1 MRVRKPCNSAG
12 KPTAWCDEAGQSLVE
27 LTLGMIVLLIL
38 LLGVLDVGRLFF
50 TLVALQNAAGEGAL
64 YASAFPTCKTAA
76 NCADPNNVEYRVK
89 QESSTGVVD
98 WSTASIAVEPNV
110 PVTGGTITVTVTYN
124 HKLLT
129 PFISQMIGGGI
140 LPLRA
145 RASQRVIGAP

>member
-1 MRVRKPCNSAG
+1 MRVCRPYRLTDKSYTPHG
-12 KPTAWCDEAGQSLVE
+12 EAGQSLVE
-27 LTLGMIVLLIL
+27 VTLGMIILLIL
-38 LLGVLDVGRLFF
+38 LLGMLDVGRLFF

-64 YASAFPTCKTAA
+64 YASAFPACKTAA

-98 WSTASIAVEPNV
+98 WTTASIAVEPNA

-129 PFISQMIGGGI
+129 PFISQMIGGGV